1 MSPEKKKL
9 PNIIGTIEIVE
20 IEKANKNTI
29 HRIGYARRCQHS
41 GANTFGHDKTRRVN
55 PTANCE
61 IHNSIR

>member
-9 PNIIGTIEIVE
+9 RTIEIDE

-29 HRIGYARRCQHS
+29 RRIGYGRRYRHL

-55 PTANCE
+55 PTVNFE
-61 IHNSIR
+61 IHNNIR